1 MNDRHYT
8 ITEFSDFSPQKRK
21 LSDIMISYNDGIK
34 WKIIPLSIM
43 NMYPIIYDEYNEPNE
58 QKTPITIYVCPYT
71 LFSCVYFGKYTLH
84 DKTTQNN
91 NLSIVDVENDIYINP
106 ILNKTYSLT
115 TDELLN
121 KYIKKG
127 EVRIITLKNV
137 LYLFPDC
144 LFANTSKIP
153 QIDNITNKDYLQNKQ
168 IIYIIEY
175 KSKNHDHNE
184 YKYTIIKPKINSFDI
199 VKNGFESYFHKM
211 VEQIRIKGGMIYPC
225 LFDEWAKT
233 NIDSKIIEL

>member
-1 MNDRHYT
+1 MDNRHYT
-8 ITEFSDFSPQKRK
+8 VTEFSDFFPQKRK
-21 LSDIMISYNDGIK
+21 LNDIMISYNDGIK

-43 NMYPIIYDEYNEPNE
+43 NIYPIIYDEYNETNE
-58 QKTPITIYVCPYT
+58 QKRTITIYVCPYT
-71 LFSCVYFGKYTLH
+71 LFSCVYFGKYTLS
-84 DKTTQNN
+84 DKTENN
-91 NLSIVDVENDIYINP
+91 NLSIVDVENDIYIIP

-115 TDELLN
+115 TNELLD

-127 EVRIITLKNV
+127 EVRITTLKNV

-144 LFANTSKIP
+144 LFVNTSKIP
-153 QIDNITNKDYLQNKQ
+153 HMDAITNKDYLQNKQ

-175 KSKNHDHNE
+175 KSKNHNHTE

-211 VEQIRIKGGMIYPC
+211 VEQIRIKGGVIYPC
-225 LFDEWAKT
+225 LLDEWTKT
-233 NIDSKIIEL
+233 NIESKKIEL